1 MHKQRACDKSS
12 AGPAG
17 GGRRLALFFPEL
29 ELMGSSSEDS
39 QEARAACHNLTVI
52 DVYFPFVCFN
62 YILYFPLGER
72 RGELSLGDNGK
83 RG

>member
-52 DVYFPFVCFN
+52 DVYFPLACFN
-62 YILYFPLGER
+62 DIIFSIRGKE
-72 RGELSLGDNGK
+72 GELSLGDKGK